1 MKNQKLSLLV
11 AVSACLLALSGCAPS
26 GGGDSSNQNSG
37 DSSNQNSGEATVL
50 EGTWVVNDKGF
61 CGEAEI
67 TDDSGTTVS
76 VFSYGNQ
83 VMYPTITFKGNSRT
97 VQSEYYSDSE
107 CTTKTEVS
115 SSFFNQSGTFQ
126 IENGSLSLDGKDLI
140 KVVAKIELSQ
150 SGVSFSYDLTQY
162 YYKELNKLFLTDGG
176 GMGSDVTAPTRI
188 IDYLYYEKK

>member
-1 MKNQKLSLLV
+1 MKNQKFSLLV

-37 DSSNQNSGEATVL
+37 EATIL

-61 CGEAEI
+61 CGEHNI
-67 TDDSGTTVS
+67 TEDSGTTVS
-76 VFSYGNQ
+76 VFAYSNQ
-83 VMYPTITFKGNSRT
+83 VVYPTITFKGNSRT
-97 VQSEYYSDSE
+97 VQSEYYSDSN

-150 SGVSFSYDLTQY
+150 SGVSFSYDFTQY
-162 YYKELNKLFLTDGG
+162 YYKELDKLFLTDGG
-176 GMGSDVTAPTRI
+176 GMGSDVTAPTSI
-188 IDYLYYEKK
+188 MDYLYYEKK

>member
-1 MKNQKLSLLV
+1 MKNQKLSLLAV
-11 AVSACLLALSGCAPS
+11 VSAVLLALFGCAPS
-26 GGGDSSNQNSG
+26 SDSG
-37 DSSNQNSGEATVL
+37 DSGNPNSGEATVL

-97 VQSEYYSDSE
+97 VQSEYYSDNN

-115 SSFFNQSGTFQ
+115 DSFFNQSGTFQ

-140 KVVAKIELSQ
+140 KVIAKIELSQ

-162 YYKELNKLFLTDGG
+162 YYKELDKLFLTDGG

-188 IDYLYYEKK
+188 MDYLYYEKK